1 MTESSNAQR
10 ENNTYRL
17 SCSLEGVS
25 FPVSHTKSLT
35 TSKKVTMVDID
46 LRTSRAWE
54 DFDNVHEGVGECE
67 RVGGFNSNGPCS
79 RDVRQ
84 RPLSVHPLVQV

>member
-1 MTESSNAQR
+1 MTESSNMQR

-25 FPVSHTKSLT
+25 FPVSHAESLT

-54 DFDNVHEGVGECE
+54 DFDNVHEGVGESRRRG
-67 RVGGFNSNGPCS
+67 RV
-79 RDVRQ
+79 
-84 RPLSVHPLVQV
+84 